1 MSATT
6 TALQSVLS
14 ALGGSSGIDVT
25 QAVNAIITADR
36 APETQWQAQQAT
48 LATQTSA
55 LNQLDTDSSSLSDV
69 LSSLQS
75 ASSGLSSVSATSSNS
90 SVVTASVAD
99 GTSISN
105 HTVVV
110 NSLATTGSWYSDEEP
125 SASSTISGS
134 FNITSGGST
143 TTINIGSNNNTL
155 SSLASSINS
164 QSLGV
169 TASVVTDSN
178 GARLS
183 LVANASGSA
192 ADFSVSQASG
202 LGFTQAQ
209 AGANA
214 SLTVDGVPIS
224 SASNTVSG
232 AVSGVTLNLQ
242 SASPGTTVNLSL
254 APDTSDITSTVQSF
268 ISAYNTLIG
277 NLNTDVAYNQS
288 TSAAGPLQSDSAA
301 QSFYSDL
308 LSAVNF
314 SGGSGSV
321 TSLND
326 LGITANNDGTLSLN
340 TTTLQNAIQ
349 TNPTGVAT
357 FFQGATGSGG
367 TGGFASSLTSTLSTY
382 TDPSVGAFSV
392 DLQSIAAENQDLT
405 DQTNTLELYIS
416 SQQTILTQE
425 YNNADIAIQQLPQ
438 QIQNT
443 DALLGLTQNKNS

>member
-1 MSATT
+1 
-6 TALQSVLS
+6 
-14 ALGGSSGIDVT
+14 
-25 QAVNAIITADR
+25 
-36 APETQWQAQQAT
+36 
-48 LATQTSA
+48 
-55 LNQLDTDSSSLSDV
+55 
-69 LSSLQS
+69 
-75 ASSGLSSVSATSSNS
+75 
-90 SVVTASVAD
+90 
-99 GTSISN
+99 
-105 HTVVV
+105 
-110 NSLATTGSWYSDEEP
+110 
-125 SASSTISGS
+125 
-134 FNITSGGST
+134 
-143 TTINIGSNNNTL
+143 
-155 SSLASSINS
+155 
-164 QSLGV
+164 
-169 TASVVTDSN
+169 VTDSN